1 MFAHVRPDDRRQVQL
16 VSTLSSAW
24 EDLRTGLDEWGSR
37 KAKAED
43 KRIKLFDQGG
53 WRWLS
58 FSQLSSEMSHLKAI
72 ERRSA
77 NAESGFALRTF
88 RLGALHRR

>member
-1 MFAHVRPDDRRQVQL
+1 MERRLPVSSDEESEESGFITTEVVMFAHVRPDDRRQVQL

-43 KRIKLFDQGG
+43 KSINLFDQG
-53 WRWLS
+53 
-58 FSQLSSEMSHLKAI
+58 
-72 ERRSA
+72 
-77 NAESGFALRTF
+77 
-88 RLGALHRR
+88 

>member
-1 MFAHVRPDDRRQVQL
+1 MFAHVRPDHRRQVQL

-43 KRIKLFDQGG
+43 NSVKLFDLGG

-58 FSQLSSEMSHLKAI
+58 F
-72 ERRSA
+72 RS
-77 NAESGFALRTF
+77 
-88 RLGALHRR
+88 